1 MFVLTQFNSES
12 LNTHIA
18 MTYKFDVFSSGFV
31 TVLAAEQTEEG
42 GDWFQGTADAVRQGL
57 RHMRRRSARDLMILS
72 GDQLYSMDFRQ
83 MLRTHRDSN
92 ADATVAVIPVAED
105 QASGFGILKMDASAA
120 SCTSTRSQ
128 RANDCRPSPPT
139 SPVMGR
145 GTWPRWASTFSGGKS
160 WRRQFPIRSWL
171 TSAATSSLMQCR
183 ANACTP
189 TSIAAT
195 GRCRDHLVLLP
206 GQLGAVPADS
216 AV

>member
-1 MFVLTQFNSES
+1 
-12 LNTHIA
+12 

-42 GDWFQGTADAVRQGL
+42 ATGSKGQPMRRQGL

-92 ADATVAVIPVAED
+92 ADANRGGDPRSRGPGQRVRHPQRWTPV
-105 QASGFGILKMDASAA
+105 AA
-120 SCTSTRSQ
+120 SCLRREAS
-128 RANDCRPSPPT
+128 A
-139 SPVMGR
+139 
-145 GTWPRWASTFSGGKS
+145 GTTAGPLLRHPGHG
-160 WRRQFPIRSWL
+160 L
-171 TSAATSSLMQCR
+171 GTSASMGIYIFRREILEEAVSNPQLVDFGRHVILTQCR

-195 GRCRDHLVLLP
+195 GRCRDHPVLFP